1 MLNKEFG
8 VITFKSTNY
17 AMKSELAFKNEEI
30 SFRTIPTPREI
41 THSCG
46 LAIKFDLEDTVL
58 AKKIVDKNDL
68 NIDGIFKIVKTK
80 DGSFA
85 EKLN

>member
-1 MLNKEFG
+1 MLNREFG

-30 SFRTIPTPREI
+30 VFRTIPTPREI

-46 LAIKFDLEDTVL
+46 LAIRFDLRDVDL
-58 AKKIVDKNDL
+58 AKEIVDKNHL
-68 NIDGIFKIVKTK
+68 NIDGIFKVVKTEN
-80 DGSFA
+80 GSFA